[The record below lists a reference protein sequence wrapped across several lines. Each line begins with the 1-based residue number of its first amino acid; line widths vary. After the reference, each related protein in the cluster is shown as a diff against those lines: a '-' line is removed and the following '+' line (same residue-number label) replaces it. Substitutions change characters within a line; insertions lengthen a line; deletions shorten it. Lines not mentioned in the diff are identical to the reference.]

1 MYSDLVS
8 WNPHNHH
15 PALFPLNTLK
25 CNPTRSNKWVQQ
37 GRTHSAETK
46 DDKFDTCWRIGVD
59 SFFETIFE
67 GPDGPDDQPTFR
79 ASLRTF
85 RGRLFFEGQ
94 KNGPSAV
101 RFDHEAMNRFFFEEG
116 FQTTL
121 RGKWL
126 MDGATSFEEAAL
138 RLEEEAARLRRM
150 EADGWSVDIID
161 DDYGMCSRQPKYH
174 DTDN

>member
-8 WNPHNHH
+8 WNPHHHH
-15 PALFPLNTLK
+15 PALFPLNAFK
-25 CNPTRSNKWVQQ
+25 CNPVTRSNKWVQQ
-37 GRTHSAETK
+37 GRTYSAETK

-67 GPDGPDDQPTFR
+67 GLDDRWP
-79 ASLRTF
+79 
-85 RGRLFFEGQ
+85 EGL
-94 KNGPSAV
+94 
-101 RFDHEAMNRFFFEEG
+101 DHEAMNRFFFEEG